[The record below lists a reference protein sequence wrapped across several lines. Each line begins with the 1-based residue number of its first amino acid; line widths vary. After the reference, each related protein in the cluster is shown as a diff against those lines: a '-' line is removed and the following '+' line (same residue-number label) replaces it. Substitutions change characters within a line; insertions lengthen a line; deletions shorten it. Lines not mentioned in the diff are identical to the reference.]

1 MQDLKFD
8 ANNTGALAPTAV
20 RVDPRN
26 GRFDVTFEL
35 GDGVSTNTTKLR
47 YTGTAIE
54 TVEVAVLTRNV
65 DRADVLRTS
74 DIVIERRPKAE
85 LGGGETISR
94 MAALG
99 MQTRR
104 PLRAGQ
110 ALKTLDLARPDLVQ
124 RDQDVTIIY
133 QTAGIYLTTRGKAL
147 ESGSEGDTVSVLNV
161 QSKRTVSGRVVG
173 RGQVAVEIAT
183 PHPAQQ
189 QTAEAEI
196 GGPVTV
202 ANRLPN
208 AVTPKAE

>member
-1 MQDLKFD
+1 E
-8 ANNTGALAPTAV
+8 P
-20 RVDPRN
+20 
-26 GRFDVTFEL
+26 
-35 GDGVSTNTTKLR
+35 
-47 YTGTAIE
+47 
-54 TVEVAVLTRNV
+54 
-65 DRADVLRTS
+65 
-74 DIVIERRPKAE
+74 
-85 LGGGETISR
+85 ISR
-94 MAALG
+94 AAALG

-110 ALKTLDLARPDLVQ
+110 ALKALDLAKPDLVQ
-124 RDQDVTIIY
+124 RDQDVTILF

-147 ESGSEGDTVSVLNV
+147 DTGSEGDTVSVLNV

-183 PHPAQQ
+183 PRLTQ

-208 AVTPKAE
+208 AATPKAE